1 MPVSVG
7 LGWICPAGFGDSPGR
22 HRTTVSKPPEKSQT
36 YYHKEERSA
45 VQNKELT
52 KANKTTLRFAGHQEP
67 LMQRSGKSHPKS
79 KTSIQHKPL
88 YTRENRLEYKTRKRT
103 EAQQ

>member
-7 LGWICPAGFGDSPGR
+7 LGWICPAGFGDSPGW
-22 HRTTVSKPPEKSQT
+22 HRATVSKSPEKSQT
-36 YYHKEERSA
+36 FYHKEERSA

-52 KANKTTLRFAGHQEP
+52 GANKTMLRFAGHQEP
-67 LMQRSGKSHPKS
+67 PMQRSGKSHPKS
-79 KTSIQHKPL
+79 KTFIQHKPL
-88 YTRENRLEYKTRKRT
+88 YTKEKGLEYKTRKRT